1 MDSFVH
7 VAEWENS
14 QLKYALLA
22 GLDLSNTEIDKADH

>member
-1 MDSFVH
+1 MH

-22 GLDLSNTEIDKADH
+22 GLDLCSNTEIDKADH

>member
-7 VAEWENS
+7 VAELENI

>member
-22 GLDLSNTEIDKADH
+22 GLDLSNEIDKADH